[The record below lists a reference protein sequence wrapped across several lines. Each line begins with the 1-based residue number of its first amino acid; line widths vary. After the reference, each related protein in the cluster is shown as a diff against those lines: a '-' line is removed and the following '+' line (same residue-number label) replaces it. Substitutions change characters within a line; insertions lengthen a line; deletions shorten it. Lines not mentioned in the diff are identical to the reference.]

1 MGVAVS
7 EIKLL
12 GDLAYSKLLELFL
25 SGELEP
31 GTSLRERRLAEQMG
45 ISRTPVREAI
55 SKLAAEGLVTA
66 QENHT
71 PILAKL
77 TVQKFVEILKL
88 RKLLEVEA
96 AGLAAQKGLEPAKAD
111 DVRFAIRELVAKRHP
126 TISEHWRVDDMVH
139 GLISAASHNRL
150 LAHTILDLRRRTHI
164 FSTRQIPERLE
175 PGAQEHLALI
185 DAVASGDVSAARE
198 RMALHIDNARAAIV
212 ERILSISRSS

>member
-1 MGVAVS
+1 MS
-7 EIKLL
+7 ESKLL
-12 GDLAYSKLLELFL
+12 GDLAYDKLLELFL
-25 SGELEP
+25 SGEVAP
-31 GTSLRERRLAEQMG
+31 GASLRERRLAEQLG

-66 QENHT
+66 QENRT
-71 PILAKL
+71 PILAEL

-96 AGLAAQKGLEPAKAD
+96 AALAAEKGVQPAAAQG
-111 DVRFAIRELVAKRHP
+111 VRFAIRELVAKRQP

-139 GLISAASHNRL
+139 GLISGASHNRP

-175 PGAQEHLALI
+175 PGAHEHLSLI
-185 DAVASGDVSAARE
+185 DAVASGDVSGARE
-198 RMALHIDNARAAIV
+198 RMAVHIDNVRVAIV
-212 ERILSISRSS
+212 ERILSISRSG